1 MYLTKPLNFSEKKL
15 CQTVL
20 HMNWIRWGKQLYR
33 ELWKPRWKHYTGIW
47 SHEAKQAMHTHGNG
61 YKINMDISTTG

>member
-47 SHEAKQAMHTHGNG
+47 SLMLKHT
-61 YKINMDISTTG
+61 YKNTHIDVDLSCK